1 VSTTHSPL
9 SSLFLVL
16 FIIFILSMKPVKY
29 EDDGFP
35 GTIFSEAVV
44 FCKVQ
49 SLVCNSLL
57 LMYLSLSVLV
67 FDLL

>member
-1 VSTTHSPL
+1 
-9 SSLFLVL
+9 
-16 FIIFILSMKPVKY
+16 MKPVKY

-35 GTIFSEAVV
+35 GTIFFEAVV

-67 FDLL
+67 LSVAN